1 MVLMLVLI
9 ISILALT
16 LSAPVQAQDD
26 GGLTFHVVAWGETLA
41 KIAARYNVTV
51 QAIMAANSISNPDR
65 IYAGQ
70 TLIIPGAGG
79 LPITGDYYVVQRGDT
94 LSQIA
99 QRYGL
104 STQLL
109 AAVNGL
115 VNPSRI
121 EVGQQILLPGV
132 QLESQPSAPTPAVD
146 APPAGDLPVEDP
158 SVDDIPPAASTDTL
172 THVVQRGETLA
183 IISRLY
189 GVSLWSLVQAN
200 NLSNPSLIY
209 AGQTLV
215 IPDGQ
220 GGGGSPTVEDPSSL
234 ADGVYIVQP
243 GDTLYRIGLRY
254 GVTVTALL
262 AANNLISADRIEVGQ
277 QIIVPGVGEIPAPL
291 TPPPPSASV
300 EGKLILVDLSEQM
313 VYVYENN
320 VLLHQFLVSTGLPA
334 TPTVVGDF
342 KIYLKYSSQRMRG
355 PGYDLPGVPWVM
367 YFYKG
372 YGLHGTYWHSNFGQP
387 MSHGCVNMRTDEAAW
402 LYNWAPIGTPVK
414 VQW

>member
-1 MVLMLVLI
+1 MRRLPFVLMLVLI
-9 ISILALT
+9 TSLLALT
-16 LSAPVQAQDD
+16 LSSPAKAQGDD
-26 GGLTFHVVAWGETLA
+26 GLTFHVVAWGETLA

-51 QAIMAANSISNPDR
+51 QAIMSANSISNPDR

-79 LPITGDYYVVQRGDT
+79 LPITGDFYVVQRGDT

-132 QLESQPSAPTPAVD
+132 QIGSQTPTVE
-146 APPAGDLPVEDP
+146 GLSTEDP
-158 SVDDIPPAASTDTL
+158 SVDDISPTAARNTL

-189 GVSLWSLVQAN
+189 GVSLWSLAQAN

-215 IPDGQ
+215 VPDGQ
-220 GGGGSPTVEDPSSL
+220 GGGGTPTVESPASL

-262 AANNLISADRIEVGQ
+262 AANSLINADRIEVGQ
-277 QIIVPGVGEIPAPL
+277 QIIVPGAGEIPAPL
-291 TPPPPSASV
+291 TPPPPSTSA